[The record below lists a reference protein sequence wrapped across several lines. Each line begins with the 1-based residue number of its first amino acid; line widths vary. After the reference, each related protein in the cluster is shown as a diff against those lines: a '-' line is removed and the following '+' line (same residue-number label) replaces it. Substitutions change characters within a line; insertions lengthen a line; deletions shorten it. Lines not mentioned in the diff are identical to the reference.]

1 LDLYNNYDNLK
12 TMIGYVPQSDIVYR
26 ELSLQSM
33 LLYSARLRLPKDSL
47 QEELQASVDRVLKQ
61 VELSDHR
68 STLIGRLSGG
78 QRKRASI
85 AVELLSDPQLFFLD
99 EPMSGLDPGTEKHLM
114 KILRQMSRQGKTI
127 IMVTHSTLNL
137 AMFDQILFMGRGG
150 NLCYAGPLQDALNY
164 FKVEDV
170 VDVYQLIDSRGTEYG
185 DRYRQQFLGDRP
197 FIESADQLDAT
208 SSYYSRPAAA
218 MQSQKQQPADTAK
231 VAAGKG
237 GGNTAGKL
245 KKSNKGTFFI
255 QLSVLTRRYFEL
267 QINDR
272 VRLLINLIQPV
283 LLAVLLALVASD
295 TVFEQYE
302 STKSLLFAL
311 ICCAYWIGTSD
322 AISEIGKERVIFR
335 REYMTGLRI
344 SSYLASKLIVLGAL
358 TFLQS
363 ALLTGGFAALVGLP
377 ESGLF
382 AAPVVDFFI
391 TVFLATFAAANIAL
405 IVSALF
411 KQQERAQSLAPLL
424 LIPQILFSGSVFK
437 LDGAVE
443 KLSNLAVSRWAMEA
457 LGRVSDLNE
466 LPRAIDLELEGI
478 TLERTLEGFYTHELK
493 ALLENWGVLL
503 LFSLVSCVIIALAL
517 RRIKNDQD

>member
-1 LDLYNNYDNLK
+1 MNCLCGYNRMDKGTVTVNGLDLYNNYDNLK

-302 STKSLLFAL
+302 STKSLLCTYL
-311 ICCAYWIGTSD
+311 LCLLD
-322 AISEIGKERVIFR
+322 RHFR
-335 REYMTGLRI
+335 RHQRDRKGTCHLSARVHDRLEDQQLFGVQADRSGRVDLFAKRAADRRLCRTGRSARKRPFCSSRGGFLHHGISGDLCRRQHCFDCLSPVQTAGARPITGSFIAHPSNPLLRI
-344 SSYLASKLIVLGAL
+344 
-358 TFLQS
+358 
-363 ALLTGGFAALVGLP
+363 GL
-377 ESGLF
+377 
-382 AAPVVDFFI
+382 
-391 TVFLATFAAANIAL
+391 
-405 IVSALF
+405 
-411 KQQERAQSLAPLL
+411 
-424 LIPQILFSGSVFK
+424 
-437 LDGAVE
+437 
-443 KLSNLAVSRWAMEA
+443 
-457 LGRVSDLNE
+457 
-466 LPRAIDLELEGI
+466 
-478 TLERTLEGFYTHELK
+478 
-493 ALLENWGVLL
+493 
-503 LFSLVSCVIIALAL
+503 
-517 RRIKNDQD
+517 